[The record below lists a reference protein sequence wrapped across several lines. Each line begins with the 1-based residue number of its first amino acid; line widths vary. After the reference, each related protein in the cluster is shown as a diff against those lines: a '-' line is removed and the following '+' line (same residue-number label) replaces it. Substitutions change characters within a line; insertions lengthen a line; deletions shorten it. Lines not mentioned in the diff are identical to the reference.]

1 MREVAGFNFN
11 CIPTSQLFP
20 EQNRNLEKIR
30 WRGKKLIVKPE
41 TEMSLKF
48 KQSAFQ
54 SAGTFYN
61 PCTFDQENYMVS
73 YSVFYLSEETQS
85 K

>member
-1 MREVAGFNFN
+1 ME
-11 CIPTSQLFP
+11 
-20 EQNRNLEKIR
+20 
-30 WRGKKLIVKPE
+30 GKKLIVKPE

-61 PCTFDQENYMVS
+61 PCTSDQENYMVS